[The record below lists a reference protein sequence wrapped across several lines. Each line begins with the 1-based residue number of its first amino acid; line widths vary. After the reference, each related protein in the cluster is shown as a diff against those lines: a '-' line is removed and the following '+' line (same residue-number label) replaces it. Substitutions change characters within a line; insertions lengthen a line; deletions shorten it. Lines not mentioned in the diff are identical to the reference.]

1 MSNCTP
7 FRLTTQLTRRNQEMV
22 SGKSKIIG
30 LIGLVLIVTIVFVC
44 SYQIYL
50 NVGIVHNYFSPK
62 LTSVIDA
69 EDTTD
74 EWNPIIFDGKDSI
87 DYDTIFWDKAII
99 NDANSDRNVLLR
111 VKDAEGDI
119 VIEEFQ
125 VSPGTSKHLDGLI
138 KDTKYFFEIK
148 AEEGQFMLNAT

>member
-1 MSNCTP
+1 
-7 FRLTTQLTRRNQEMV
+7 MV
-22 SGKSKIIG
+22 NGKSKIMG

-44 SYQIYL
+44 SYQVYL
-50 NVGIVHNYFSPK
+50 NVRYVHNYFSPK

-74 EWNPIIFDGKDSI
+74 EWKPIIFDGKDSME
-87 DYDTIFWDKAII
+87 YDTIFWEKAII

-111 VKDAEGDI
+111 VKDAKGDI

-125 VSPGTSKHLDGLI
+125 LYPGTSKHLDGLI

-148 AEEGQFMLNAT
+148 AEEGKCMLNAT

>member
-1 MSNCTP
+1 
-7 FRLTTQLTRRNQEMV
+7 MV
-22 SGKSKIIG
+22 NGKFKIIG
-30 LIGLVLIVTIVFVC
+30 LIGTMLIVSIVSVC

-50 NVGIVHNYFSPK
+50 NVGYVHKYFSPK

-69 EDTTD
+69 EGTTD
-74 EWNPIIFDGKDSI
+74 EWNPILFDGKDSI
-87 DYDTIFWDKAII
+87 EYDTVFWNKAII

-111 VKDAEGDI
+111 VKDAKGEI

-138 KDTKYFFEIK
+138 RDTKYFFEIK
-148 AEEGQFMLNAT
+148 AEEGQFILNAT

>member
-1 MSNCTP
+1 
-7 FRLTTQLTRRNQEMV
+7 MV
-22 SGKSKIIG
+22 NGKSKIMG

-44 SYQIYL
+44 SYQVYL
-50 NVGIVHNYFSPK
+50 NVRYVHKYFSPK

-74 EWNPIIFDGKDSI
+74 EWKPIIFDGKDSME
-87 DYDTIFWDKAII
+87 YDTIFWEKAII

-111 VKDAEGDI
+111 VKDAKGDI

-125 VSPGTSKHLDGLI
+125 LYPGTSKHLDGLI

-148 AEEGQFMLNAT
+148 AEEGKCMLNAT

>member
-1 MSNCTP
+1 
-7 FRLTTQLTRRNQEMV
+7 MV
-22 SGKSKIIG
+22 NGKSKIIG
-30 LIGLVLIVTIVFVC
+30 LFGLVLLVTIVFVC

-50 NVGIVHNYFSPK
+50 NVGYVHNYFTPK

-69 EDTTD
+69 ADPTD
-74 EWNPIIFDGKDSI
+74 EWTPIIFDGKDSI
-87 DYDTIFWDKAII
+87 EYDTIFWDKAII
-99 NDANSDRNVLLR
+99 NSANSDQNVLLR
-111 VKDAEGDI
+111 VKDAKGDI

-148 AEEGQFMLNAT
+148 AEEGQFILNAT

>member
-1 MSNCTP
+1 
-7 FRLTTQLTRRNQEMV
+7 MV
-22 SGKSKIIG
+22 NSKSKIFG
-30 LIGLVLIVTIVFVC
+30 LIGSVLIVTVVLVC

-50 NVGIVHNYFSPK
+50 NVGYVHHYFSPK
-62 LTSVIDA
+62 LTSVFDA
-69 EDTTD
+69 EDTRD

-87 DYDTIFWDKAII
+87 EYDTVFWDKAII

-111 VKDAEGDI
+111 VKDAKGAI

-138 KDTKYFFEIK
+138 RDTKYFFEIK
-148 AEEGQFMLNAT
+148 AEEGQFILNAT

>member
-1 MSNCTP
+1 
-7 FRLTTQLTRRNQEMV
+7 MV
-22 SGKSKIIG
+22 NSKSKTLG
-30 LIGLVLIVTIVFVC
+30 LIGSVLIVTVVLVC

-50 NVGIVHNYFSPK
+50 NVGYVHHYFSPK
-62 LTSVIDA
+62 STSVIDT

-87 DYDTIFWDKAII
+87 EYDTVFWDKAII

-111 VKDAEGDI
+111 VKDAKGDI

-138 KDTKYFFEIK
+138 RDTKYFFEIK
-148 AEEGQFMLNAT
+148 AEEGQFILNAT

>member
-1 MSNCTP
+1 
-7 FRLTTQLTRRNQEMV
+7 MV
-22 SGKSKIIG
+22 NGESKIIG

-44 SYQIYL
+44 SYQVYL
-50 NVGIVHNYFSPK
+50 NVRYVHNYFSPK

-74 EWNPIIFDGKDSI
+74 EWKPIIFDGKDSME
-87 DYDTIFWDKAII
+87 YDTIFWEKAII

-111 VKDAEGDI
+111 VKDAKGDI

-138 KDTKYFFEIK
+138 KDTEYFFEIK
-148 AEEGQFMLNAT
+148 AEEGKFILNAT